1 MKFDSKTQLYGIL
14 GDPIGHTLSPV
25 MHNAAFAAVNYPG
38 VYFAFEVKDLAGA
51 LTGAKALNL
60 KGLSIT
66 IPYKV
71 KALNLVDKLD
81 ETARR
86 IGALNT
92 IINRNG
98 NLYGFNSDS
107 PGAMAALAEKTA
119 IKDKNV
125 AIIGAGGAARALAYG
140 IKSRGG
146 ALSIYNRSLPKARQ
160 LASELDAS
168 YFPLSEFG
176 NKQCD
181 ILINTTS
188 VGMTPN
194 YDDMPVAP
202 QTLNKNMVVMDI
214 IYNPLKT
221 ALLKAADKIG
231 CVIVDG
237 VSMFIY
243 QGALQFEM
251 WTHTK
256 APVDIM
262 RETVL
267 KALK

>member
-1 MKFDSKTQLYGIL
+1 MKIDSKTQLYGIL
-14 GDPIGHTLSPV
+14 GDPIGHSLSPV

-38 VYFAFEVKDLAGA
+38 VYLAFEVNDLAEA

-66 IPYKV
+66 IPHKV

-140 IKSRGG
+140 VKSKGG
-146 ALSIYNRSLPKARQ
+146 ILTIYNRSLPKARQ
-160 LASELDAS
+160 LASEVEVSFL
-168 YFPLSEFG
+168 PLMEFG
-176 NKQCD
+176 NKPCD

-194 YDDMPVAP
+194 YNDIPVEL
-202 QTLNKNMVVMDI
+202 QTLNKNMIVMDI
-214 IYNPLKT
+214 VYNPLKT

-231 CVIVDG
+231 CMTVDG
-237 VSMFIY
+237 VSMFVY

-251 WTHTK
+251 WTGIK

-262 RETVL
+262 RKTVL